1 MDLLELL
8 RKRGMDGD
16 VDLLREA
23 LRVLVDGI
31 MDAEVSAQI
40 GAQHGERS
48 PERVTTDRRQLVLP
62 VATTIFAGRYG
73 STLRIL
79 SGVSERGC
87 NSMVQGSRKF
97 LDISVGSG

>member
-1 MDLLELL
+1 MNDMDNNN
-8 RKRGMDGD
+8 
-16 VDLLREA
+16 
-23 LRVLVDGI
+23 
-31 MDAEVSAQI
+31 
-40 GAQHGERS
+40 QHPLAGLYSGEILS
-48 PERVTTDRRQLVLP
+48 
-62 VATTIFAGRYG
+62 

>member
-1 MDLLELL
+1 MRHVMMRRFAPKLKPKWNLHLGAVRIGLGLPQEFFRPRL
-8 RKRGMDGD
+8 RQQPTGQWYSNPVPEHGPPS
-16 VDLLREA
+16 LW
-23 LRVLVDGI
+23 
-31 MDAEVSAQI
+31 VSPWLQF
-40 GAQHGERS
+40 S
-48 PERVTTDRRQLVLP
+48 
-62 VATTIFAGRYG
+62 